1 MDTAKQY
8 ARSAQQKAQEK
19 TGMDMGAPHP
29 HEPDVNK
36 LNPEEYFETT
46 VDKDGHIVD
55 DRYAFT
61 DGENIGKGRR
71 DEADAYEAATK
82 DFE

>member
-19 TGMDMGAPHP
+19 TGMGGSQ

-61 DGENIGKGRR
+61 DGDNIGKGRK
-71 DEADAYEAATK
+71 DEADAFEAATQ